1 MPAHYV
7 LFTSVVQLFK
17 GAYLGDMT
25 ASSENVG
32 LDSDGQISE
41 VDIEGLDSE
50 EPDTDRWV
58 LPATSKAR

>member
-1 MPAHYV
+1 
-7 LFTSVVQLFK
+7 
-17 GAYLGDMT
+17 MT

-32 LDSDGQISE
+32 LDSDGDILGM
-41 VDIEGLDSE
+41 DIEGLDSE